1 MGDSQA
7 RTGRVIRQSP
17 SKGKENMRV
26 VGLDVCKDSVVA
38 CILDAARPI
47 EPRQLYYDL
56 DFPRF
61 FTDASGIKS
70 LLALAP
76 TVAVLEPTGVNYS
89 KFWVT
94 KLAEA
99 GVEVV
104 LVGHKQLRG
113 YRENLG
119 LPDKDDCAD
128 ALALS
133 CYYLEHH
140 KSSSRFVRTRDP
152 IIAKIRDIVLRL
164 YHLNRV
170 QSPVINRI
178 RQDLAWQ
185 FPEARHITL
194 DAVLFWGWLAGE
206 RKSVRYDNLYA
217 ATSGLG
223 LEREVR
229 NSAKIICDLQ
239 RRERVLSLE
248 MRHLMKDIRFH
259 KYRKV
264 FALFGFGER
273 VEALI
278 LSQIYPLENYLNAEG
293 QPEIQ
298 TRKGKESGRNTKRH
312 LSRRRFQKALGVAP
326 TREDSGDKRST
337 KKAGSSLCRMALWQ
351 WVFTR
356 IEPKRNRKA
365 SELGKF
371 LGEMLDNEKQHRPVK
386 LARSRVASKA
396 ADLLF
401 RELVKELCN

>member
-1 MGDSQA
+1 
-7 RTGRVIRQSP
+7 
-17 SKGKENMRV
+17 MRV

-61 FTDASGIKS
+61 FTDALGIKS

-99 GVEVV
+99 GVEIA

-113 YRENLG
+113 YRENLD
-119 LPDKDDCAD
+119 LPDKDDSAD
-128 ALALS
+128 ALALA
-133 CYYLEHH
+133 CYYLEHQDRDR
-140 KSSSRFVRTRDP
+140 RFVRTRDP
-152 IIAKIRDIVLRL
+152 VIAKIRDIVLRL

-178 RQDLAWQ
+178 YQDLVWQ

-217 ATSGLG
+217 ATAGLG
-223 LEREVR
+223 LQQEVI
-229 NSAKIICDLQ
+229 NSARIICDLQ
-239 RRERVLSLE
+239 RRERVLELE
-248 MRHLMKDIRFH
+248 MRILMKDIRFSS
-259 KYRKV
+259 YRKV
-264 FALFGFGER
+264 FAQFGFGER
-273 VEALI
+273 VEALL
-278 LSQIYPLENYLNAEG
+278 LSQIYPLENYLGADG
-293 QPEIQ
+293 QPEIKI
-298 TRKGKESGRNTKRH
+298 RKGKESGNPTKRH

-326 TREDSGDKRST
+326 TREDSGDKKST

-351 WVFTR
+351 WIFTR
-356 IEPKRNRKA
+356 IEPKKNRARN
-365 SELGKF
+365 ELGKF
-371 LGEMLDNEKQHRPVK
+371 LGETLDKEKQHRPVK
-386 LARSRVASKA
+386 LARSRLASKA
-396 ADLLF
+396 VDLLF
-401 RELVKELCN
+401 RELVKELCSR